1 MPSINISDLR
11 PAGSELFSDSES
23 YMAEL
28 GDSEFEM
35 INGGGTPTISV
46 SVSIRWTINITAR
59 RTPQATDYL
68 TPTPPAISKALSAL
82 SALSNP
88 FNSF

>member
-35 INGGGTPTISV
+35 INGGATPATPSISV
-46 SVSIRWTINITAR
+46 SVSIRWTINMSAK

-68 TPTPPAISKALSAL
+68 TPTPPAISQFI